1 MVTIEGHYP
10 LRDALQHQIL
20 LGEAVDYGLRL
31 QIQQGAPQPVLQPE
45 RQQQAAAQ
53 HGTDGADE
61 QGYPLQIDA
70 LHSPHQIAHRHRAY
84 GAPVRSYHGREA
96 ADGRAERAL
105 VPGAV
110 AAPLLDRRP
119 DVLAT
124 EGRTDQLG
132 RRVAQAA
139 GVLVR
144 HHHVGS
150 IGAAADP
157 LHIVPQAGII
167 ALLQGLHHPAVRRQ
181 HPRQIAPLLLQV
193 ALQQVADE
201 EGEQATQDQDQ
212 QQ

>member
-1 MVTIEGHYP
+1 MVAIEGHYP

-53 HGTDGADE
+53 HGADGADE

-84 GAPVRSYHGREA
+84 GAPVRPYHGREA

-110 AAPLLDRRP
+110 TAPLLDRRP

-132 RRVAQAA
+132 GGVAQAA

-144 HHHVGS
+144 HHHVGG

-157 LHIVPQAGII
+157 LYIVPQAGII

-181 HPRQIAPLLLQV
+181 HPGQIAPLLLQV

-201 EGEQATQDQDQ
+201 EGEQPTQDQDQ